1 MTLRFTILGCG
12 FSGGVPRPG
21 FGWGACNPDNPKNRR
36 RRCSL
41 LVEREGADS
50 GRTRVLVDTSPDLRE
65 QLLDADVNDLDAVLF
80 THGHADHLHGMD
92 DLRSLVIRH
101 KRRIDVYF
109 DAVTATE
116 IHSRFG
122 YCFNTPLGSSYPP
135 ILNEH
140 RLMPA
145 QPVTIGGAG
154 GAITAIPFLQDHGG
168 VPSLGLRFGALAY
181 SPDVKD
187 VPPDSLPFLQ
197 DLDVWIV
204 DALFYRQHYSHFSVA
219 DALAWIE
226 RVQPKRAILTHMHAD
241 LDYDELRAK
250 LPPHVEPAYD
260 GLSVTLPDHP

>member
-21 FGWGACNPDNPKNRR
+21 FGWGACNPKNPRNRR

-41 LVEREGADS
+41 LVERDAPGG

-65 QLLDADVNDLDAVLF
+65 QLLDADVHHLDGVLL

-109 DAVTATE
+109 DETTAKE
-116 IHSRFG
+116 IHTRFG
-122 YCFNTPLGSSYPP
+122 YCFKTPPGSEYPP

-140 RLMPA
+140 RLAPA
-145 QPVTIGGAG
+145 QPVTIDGEGGSIVAV
-154 GAITAIPFLQDHGG
+154 PFVVDHGG
-168 VPSLGLRFGALAY
+168 VPSLGLRFGSLAY
-181 SPDVKD
+181 SPDIKD
-187 VPPDSLPFLQ
+187 VPPESLQYLQ
-197 DLDVWIV
+197 GLDVWIL

-226 RVQPKRAILTHMHAD
+226 RLQPKRGILTHMHSD
-241 LDYDELRAK
+241 LDYDALRAV
-250 LPPHVEPAYD
+250 LPPNVEPAYD
-260 GLSVTLPDHP
+260 GLTITLPDQP